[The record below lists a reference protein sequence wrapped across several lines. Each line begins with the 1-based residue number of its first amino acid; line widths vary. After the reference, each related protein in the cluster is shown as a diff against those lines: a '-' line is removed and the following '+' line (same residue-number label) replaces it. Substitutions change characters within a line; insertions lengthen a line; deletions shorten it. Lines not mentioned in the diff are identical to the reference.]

1 MSTFLFDEDG
11 KLMDFALRLTAV
23 LSVNAGMAASV
34 LLASRLMNDISV
46 FALMVFSIQML
57 ALFPILRTRMLV
69 GRCAA

>member
-1 MSTFLFDEDG
+1 
-11 KLMDFALRLTAV
+11 MDFALRLTAV

-69 GRCAA
+69 GRRAA